1 MKLSITLGTI
11 LILLYSSTIAQTIEV
26 TDDFESSSE
35 GLDWFGDIA
44 IVNEE
49 FPNPFPSG
57 INTSSGVLEYIDYG
71 SEYSYFRYDA
81 PINFDLSEN
90 STFTLKVYVP
100 SESLS
105 GEQSNQVSF
114 KLQNAG
120 LSQPWVTQTEII
132 KPIELDQWQELTF
145 DFSGDAYINLNASS
159 PAPTERFDLNR
170 VLIQVNGEANTDIV
184 TAYVDDFSYDGVLDP
199 DANPTNSI
207 YNNLVWAD
215 EFETDGAVNPVNW
228 FHQTLLPNGSGWFN
242 NESQHYTDRIENS
255 YVANGNLH
263 IVAKDETFTDQG
275 VTKEYTSARLNSKFA
290 FTYGRVVVKA
300 ILPEGGGT
308 WPAIW
313 MLGKNIT
320 ENGGY
325 WADEFGTTGWPA
337 CGEIDIM
344 EHWGYNQN
352 YVSSAMHTPSSS
364 GATENYGGIY
374 DENVSQAYH
383 IYEMEWSPEEITFSL
398 DGSVYY
404 VYAPEVQNAATW
416 PFNSD
421 QYILLNIAMEGTVV
435 SSFNESDMV
444 IDYVRVYQEGT
455 PTSVSEVEKGKLKL
469 YPNPATDYLVVE
481 TPNEEPNA
489 RIEIFTIQGVQVLSQ
504 KASGGKTQIS
514 ISSLA
519 KGTYLIRYRSTSRVH
534 NGSFVKL
541 D

>member
-1 MKLSITLGTI
+1 MKPSITLGTI
-11 LILLYSSTIAQTIEV
+11 FILLYSSIIAQTIEV

-44 IVNEE
+44 FVNDA

-57 INTSSGVLEYIDYG
+57 INTSSGVLQYIDYG

-90 STFTLKVYVP
+90 STFTLKIYVP

-105 GEQSNQVSF
+105 GEQPNQVSF

-132 KPIELDQWQELTF
+132 KPIVLDQWQELTF
-145 DFSGDAYINLNASS
+145 DFSGDAYINLNTSS

-170 VLIQVNGEANTDIV
+170 VLIQVNGEANTNIV

-199 DANPTNSI
+199 DGNPTISI

-228 FHQTLLPNGSGWFN
+228 FHQTLLPNGSGWYN

-352 YVSSAMHTPSSS
+352 YVSSALHTPSSF
-364 GATENYGGIY
+364 GGTVNTAGIV
-374 DENVSQAYH
+374 DENVSQEYH
-383 IYEMEWSPEEITFSL
+383 IYEMEWSPDQINFSL
-398 DGSVYY
+398 DGSLFYM
-404 VYAPEVQNAATW
+404 YAPEVQNAATW

-421 QYILLNIAMEGTVV
+421 QYILLNIAMEGTVA

-455 PTSVSEVEKGKLKL
+455 PTSVSEVEKGSLKL
-469 YPNPATDYLVVE
+469 YPNPASDYLYVE
-481 TPNEEPNA
+481 TSNEEPNA

-504 KASGGKTQIS
+504 NASGAKTQIS
-514 ISSLA
+514 ISLLA
-519 KGTYLIRYRSTSRVH
+519 KGTYLTRYRSATRVH